1 MEYGEITV
9 LGSKLP
15 NENSGIYRDLPG
27 LSGMAHEHVVCALV
41 NKYREIAGKLQ
52 ECDGQ
57 AERLRAD
64 LSHLD
69 ATIRLFNADFDT
81 KTLKPLRP
89 YRRNPVFRKGE
100 LLIAAIDTLRT
111 ANEPLTAFDL
121 ARVALSRKGIS
132 SPDDRAVEQVG
143 RVLRIC
149 LVRYRK
155 ASVAVHRDTSPWR
168 FSIAR

>member
-1 MEYGEITV
+1 MR
-9 LGSKLP
+9 
-15 NENSGIYRDLPG
+15 N
-27 LSGMAHEHVVCALV
+27 EHVVFALV

-52 ECDGQ
+52 ECDEH
-57 AERLRAD
+57 ADRLRAD

-69 ATIRLFNADFDT
+69 ATIRLFNSDFDA

-111 ANEPLTAFDL
+111 ANAPLTAFDL
-121 ARVALSRKGIS
+121 ARAALDRKGIS
-132 SPDDRAVEQVG
+132 QPDERAVEQVG

-155 ASVAVHRDTSPWR
+155 ASVSVYRDTMPWR